1 MEGDIEGI
9 PMFDNAFMRE
19 LWAKLKPQSYDDMLK
34 MIGFA
39 HSTNAWKE
47 NGEWNYDEHRMSLH
61 EIPAYREDVFHLI
74 LEHLQKKGIYDSG
87 LAYEVAEKTWRG
99 HYAKDGQIDE
109 ETMMAMFR
117 LDIDEAFVFFLEQVN
132 YMFPKAHGVAYL
144 REAIRMMFYKKHFNQ
159 EYNKI
164 ILGK

>member
-1 MEGDIEGI
+1 
-9 PMFDNAFMRE
+9 MRE
-19 LWAKLKPQSYDDMLK
+19 LWAKLKPRSYDDILK
-34 MIGFA
+34 MIGFT
-39 HSTNAWKE
+39 HSTNVWKD
-47 NGEWNYDEHRMSLH
+47 NGEWGYDEHRMSLR
-61 EIPAYREDVFHLI
+61 EIPAYREDVFNLI
-74 LEHLQKKGIYDSG
+74 SEHLQKKGIYDSG

-99 HYAKDGQIDE
+99 YYAKEGHMDE

-144 REAIRMMFYKKHFNQ
+144 REAIRMMFYKNNFSQ